1 MTTHVALHSVIYCTR
16 LIISLYLYTG
26 FQTSQ
31 DLARL
36 LDCEMPDMR
45 SLRHEDDKCVR
56 VLVKWV
62 NKTNAN
68 NGGKLFGI
76 VRDYEEKQC
85 RSKYS

>member
-1 MTTHVALHSVIYCTR
+1 
-16 LIISLYLYTG
+16 
-26 FQTSQ
+26 
-31 DLARL
+31 
-36 LDCEMPDMR
+36 MPDMR